1 MGKKSKR
8 EKQEADESADMTVD
22 ANVTEQSEK
31 DDYEALCENV
41 NQIAKPLASRKCA
54 KKIYKL
60 VKKAKKEKH
69 HLRQGVTEVQRAIRK
84 GERGVVVLAGD
95 VTPVD
100 VYCHIPGVCEEND
113 IPYAYTPSKE
123 QLGLAAGHKRPT
135 IMFLIKKHE
144 SYSEAFDECFN
155 AVRSLVA

>member
-1 MGKKSKR
+1 MGKKDKKVK
-8 EKQEADESADMTVD
+8 EESEEPANVVD
-22 ANVTEQSEK
+22 VTEQSEK
-31 DDYEALCENV
+31 LQYEEMCENV
-41 NQIAKPLASRKCA
+41 NQIAKPLASRKCS

-84 GERGVVVLAGD
+84 GERGLVIMAGD
-95 VTPVD
+95 VTPID

-144 SYSEAFDECFN
+144 SYSENFDECFN
-155 AVRSLVA
+155 AVRSLAA